1 MAQSVS
7 SAEPEKLLRY
17 SNFGMHVDHAL
28 DLEAMRLVPALQHFE
43 ATCTESGFQVG
54 VGHLG
59 DGLRGH
65 ARQSESVDSWVRQV
79 GQGFQMAD
87 RGSFGT
93 ALWPGDVIR
102 IKWPFPRWVA
112 GVISL
117 LPVLPALP
125 GWIISL
131 LPRLPWL
138 RRNEVIVLP
147 EPAPTPVP
155 APTPIPVP
163 KEPAPQETPSDS
175 APEPVPIPRPTP
187 TPGPSPERP
196 APQET
201 PLEPPAPDLVKAGKP
216 FDDVQTTATFPTY
229 DDKERYLHNGV
240 DIQPQPFDRGKTYPV
255 HPIGPGKVFQ
265 VGQGVKKDDKGQ
277 PVLDEQGQPVLVGYG
292 NYIIIEHELSD
303 GSKVYTRYAHLA
315 SLPSLKEGTSVGLD
329 TELGNMGQTGKASGP
344 HVHLE
349 VYRSAHPYNPQEG
362 YGAHKATDLF
372 SDDPALTWEQKMRDN
387 FVDPLPIIDGTAGW
401 QFKVPPEGPQPVSS
415 GVSEART

>member
-17 SNFGMHVDHAL
+17 SNFGVQVDHAL
-28 DLEAMRLVPALQHFE
+28 DLEAIRLAAALQHFE
-43 ATCTESGFQVG
+43 ATCTEPGFQVG

-59 DGLRGH
+59 DALRGH
-65 ARQSESVDSWVRQV
+65 AGQSESVDSWVRQV

-102 IKWPFPRWVA
+102 IKWPLPGWVA

-138 RRNEVIVLP
+138 RRNDVIVLP

-155 APTPIPVP
+155 APTPMPVP
-163 KEPAPQETPSDS
+163 KEPAPQETPPGS
-175 APEPVPIPRPTP
+175 APEPAPIPRPTP
-187 TPGPSPERP
+187 TPRPSPEQP
-196 APQET
+196 ALQEI
-201 PLEPPAPDLVKAGKP
+201 PSEPPMPDLVKAGKP

-229 DDKERYLHNGV
+229 DSGNLHNGI

-255 HPIGPGKVFQ
+255 HPIGPGKVFRVEQ
-265 VGQGVKKDDKGQ
+265 EKKKDDKGQ

-315 SLPSLKEGTSVGLD
+315 SLPSLKKGTIVGLD
-329 TELGNMGQTGKASGP
+329 TELGNMGQTGKATGP

-349 VYRSAHPYNPQEG
+349 VYRSAHPYNPQGG
-362 YGAHKATDLF
+362 YGAHTANEVF
-372 SDDPALTWEQKMRDN
+372 SNDPPLTWEQKMRDN

-401 QFKVPPEGPQPVSS
+401 QFKVPPEGSQPASS
-415 GVSEART
+415 GASQART